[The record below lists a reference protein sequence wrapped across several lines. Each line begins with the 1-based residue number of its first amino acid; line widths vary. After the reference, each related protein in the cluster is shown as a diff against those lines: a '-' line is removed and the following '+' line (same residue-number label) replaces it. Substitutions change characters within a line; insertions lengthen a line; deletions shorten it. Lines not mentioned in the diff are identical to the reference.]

1 MLRFVCNVKMFL
13 EPKLKTKQLQPSMAR
28 GAISSGVT
36 FNNNKNIAKS
46 L

>member
-1 MLRFVCNVKMFL
+1 MLSSVCNVKSP
-13 EPKLKTKQLQPSMAR
+13 EPKLKTKQLEPIMAR